1 MKRERFKP
9 PHPDDPLCCCGDID
23 QQREYCCC
31 DCEELD
37 DACERLLRGEPDKP
51 DIFSRFISHMADC
64 LGLPCCAIG
73 PLRLEL
79 SVLPPMVLIPGLLR
93 VAAINC
99 ILGAVVLTALPG
111 LVLWYYYVTHKRKR
125 RTLFF
130 LSLALFSLAY
140 MYYLFLTEIVPR
152 GDVSNLQ
159 LVTVTTGMMLTLI
172 SLVRTKQ
179 GPGLVK
185 SQSLVLGI
193 NSSSTTNQSTDLPRH
208 STTHNGISQSKGEK
222 EGKKKLCPV
231 CRLVRPPR
239 AGHCRIC
246 GACVLRMDHHCVWI
260 NSCVGQANH
269 RQFILTLLLFLLTS
283 FYGISLVLRS
293 VCPRQS
299 LFTAM
304 LYCPGVY
311 NQHSTALCFTCVWYS
326 VIITGGLL
334 HLFILQII
342 NVSYNVTEREAQMA
356 LRNKTGRRRFC
367 GLVVETGV
375 YSRGFL
381 QNWIQ
386 FLTMNTDENESPFIF
401 TDMCRSQ
408 SD

>member
-9 PHPDDPLCCCGDID
+9 PEPDDPLCCCGDID

-37 DACERLLRGEPDKP
+37 DEVL
-51 DIFSRFISHMADC
+51 
-64 LGLPCCAIG
+64 
-73 PLRLEL
+73 PLRLEI

-99 ILGAVVLTALPG
+99 VLGVVVLTVLPG
-111 LVLWYYYVTHKRKR
+111 LVLWYYYVTHRRKR

-159 LVTVTTGMMLTLI
+159 LVTATTGMMLTLI
-172 SLVRTKQ
+172 FLVRTKQ
-179 GPGLVK
+179 GPGFVK
-185 SQSLVLGI
+185 SQSLAQGV
-193 NSSSTTNQSTDLPRH
+193 NSISTTNQR
-208 STTHNGISQSKGEK
+208 TTNITGASAPCNGISQSNGEK

-283 FYGISLVLRS
+283 FYGISLVLKS
-293 VCPRQS
+293 ICPRQS
-299 LFTAM
+299 LFTAI

-311 NQHSTALCFTCVWYS
+311 NQYSTALCFTCVWYS

-342 NVSYNVTEREAQMA
+342 NVSYNVTEREAQIA
-356 LRNKTGRRRFC
+356 LRNKTARRRFC
-367 GLVVETGV
+367 GLVVETGMIL
-375 YSRGFL
+375 GG
-381 QNWIQ
+381 I
-386 FLTMNTDENESPFIF
+386 
-401 TDMCRSQ
+401 
-408 SD
+408 

>member
-9 PHPDDPLCCCGDID
+9 PEPDDPLCCCGDID

-51 DIFSRFISHMADC
+51 DVISRFISGIADR

-73 PLRLEL
+73 PIRLEL
-79 SVLPPMVLIPGLLR
+79 SALPPMVFLPGLLR

-99 ILGAVVLTALPG
+99 LLGVVILTAIPV

-125 RTLFF
+125 RTQFF

-140 MYYLFLTEIVPR
+140 MYYLFLTEILPR

-159 LVTVTTGMMLTLI
+159 LVTATTGMVLTLI
-172 SLVRTKQ
+172 SLVRTKR
-179 GPGLVK
+179 GPGFVT
-185 SQSLVLGI
+185 SQTLALGL
-193 NSSSTTNQSTDLPRH
+193 NGTSTVANLSEYTHQESAPCNNLCQS
-208 STTHNGISQSKGEK
+208 NGHI
-222 EGKKKLCPV
+222 EGKKKWCPV
-231 CRLVRPPR
+231 CRLLRPPR

-269 RQFILTLLLFLLTS
+269 RQFLLMLLLFLVTS

-293 VCPRQS
+293 ICPRQS

-311 NQHSTALCFTCVWYS
+311 NQYSTVLYMCVVQCCHNRWS
-326 VIITGGLL
+326 APPVHPSG
-334 HLFILQII
+334 HQ
-342 NVSYNVTEREAQMA
+342 
-356 LRNKTGRRRFC
+356 C
-367 GLVVETGV
+367 
-375 YSRGFL
+375 
-381 QNWIQ
+381 
-386 FLTMNTDENESPFIF
+386 
-401 TDMCRSQ
+401 
-408 SD
+408 

>member
-1 MKRERFKP
+1 MKMSLF
-9 PHPDDPLCCCGDID
+9 PLSSP
-23 QQREYCCC
+23 
-31 DCEELD
+31 LV
-37 DACERLLRGEPDKP
+37 RLLRGEPDKP

-99 ILGAVVLTALPG
+99 ILGVVVLTALPG

-185 SQSLVLGI
+185 SQSLALGI
-193 NSSSTTNQSTDLPRH
+193 NSSSTTNQSTDLPRD

-246 GACVLRMDHHCVWI
+246 GACVLRMDHHCVWWV
-260 NSCVGQANH
+260 SH
-269 RQFILTLLLFLLTS
+269 S
-283 FYGISLVLRS
+283 F
-293 VCPRQS
+293 
-299 LFTAM
+299 F
-304 LYCPGVY
+304 
-311 NQHSTALCFTCVWYS
+311 F
-326 VIITGGLL
+326 
-334 HLFILQII
+334 
-342 NVSYNVTEREAQMA
+342 
-356 LRNKTGRRRFC
+356 
-367 GLVVETGV
+367 
-375 YSRGFL
+375 
-381 QNWIQ
+381 
-386 FLTMNTDENESPFIF
+386 EN
-401 TDMCRSQ
+401 
-408 SD
+408 